1 MANDL
6 PFVTGDDLLGRAA
19 RRRLARS
26 ARVSSWDQTGGNDD
40 GFTILP
46 GERAAL
52 ADLEGPG
59 RITHLWLVAACRQ
72 VLGPG
77 LLDPTEA
84 GTMLEIDN
92 HVGVNWEVNDP
103 DFYRKVVLRMYWDG
117 QEHPSVVAP
126 LGDFFCVGH
135 SLPDTFASLP
145 FTVSVKED
153 ERRTFG
159 GRAALNCYLPMPFA
173 RRARI
178 EVENQGEAAYIQY
191 FHVDYELSPAPPPDD
206 VLYFHAS
213 WRREDPCAGWAPE
226 VQVNSPE
233 TRVTNLD
240 GAGNYLILE
249 TEGAGSY
256 IGCNLSVAHLQGT
269 WWGEG
274 DDMIFVDD
282 DTWPPSLHGTGGED
296 YFGQGW
302 RMQRNA
308 FPFSGSIVHEGE
320 VPGYQVSYRFHLPD
334 PVRFSR
340 RIRVTM
346 EHGHANH
353 LADDW
358 SSTAYWYQTLP
369 GPSLDILPVQRRLP
383 RRPQLPPDRPG
394 TPRVPAGLDQARA
407 ALLRHRDER
416 WSAFQAARAE
426 RIQQQADATRAR
438 QAANAE
444 QARKIRADFLES
456 LR

>member
-6 PFVTGDDLLGRAA
+6 PFLTGDDLLGRAA

-46 GERAAL
+46 GERAVL
-52 ADLEGPG
+52 ADLDGPG
-59 RITHLWLVAACRQ
+59 CITHLWL
-72 VLGPG
+72 
-77 LLDPTEA
+77 
-84 GTMLEIDN
+84 
-92 HVGVNWEVNDP
+92 
-103 DFYRKVVLRMYWDG
+103 
-117 QEHPSVVAP
+117 VAP

-135 SLPDTFASLP
+135 SLSDTLASVP

-153 ERRTFG
+153 ERRTLG
-159 GRAALNCYLPMPFA
+159 GRAALNNYLPMPFA

-178 EVENQGEAAYIQY
+178 EVENQGEVAYTQY
-191 FHVDYELSPAPPPDD
+191 FHVDHELSPAPPPDD

-213 WRREDPCAGWAPE
+213 WRREDPCDGWAPE
-226 VQVNSPE
+226 
-233 TRVTNLD
+233 
-240 GAGNYLILE
+240 
-249 TEGAGSY
+249 
-256 IGCNLSVAHLQGT
+256 C
-269 WWGEG
+269 
-274 DDMIFVDD
+274 
-282 DTWPPSLHGTGGED
+282 
-296 YFGQGW
+296 
-302 RMQRNA
+302 
-308 FPFSGSIVHEGE
+308 
-320 VPGYQVSYRFHLPD
+320 QVSYRFHLPD

-369 GPSLDILPVQRRLP
+369 GPALDILPVQRRLP
-383 RRPQLPPDRPG
+383 RRAQLPPDRHG
-394 TPRVPAGLDQARA
+394 TPRVLAGLDQARA
-407 ALLRHRDER
+407 DLLRHRDDR
-416 WSAFQAARAE
+416 WSAFQAARTE
-426 RIQQQADATRAR
+426 RIQRQAEATRAR

-444 QARKIRADFLES
+444 QARQVRAHFLES